1 MKRME
6 PQVNKTT
13 LLFAAALGLALAGC
27 AHITPEQ
34 HAPVRRD
41 IANAELPADIK
52 LAREGW
58 PDAQWWTA
66 YHDPQLDALIKQA
79 LASAPTL
86 DVAAAHIGSA
96 RSALSRSAA
105 DLGLDVSGYA
115 GANRQRYSGTGLFPA
130 PIGGAWFT
138 AETLRLEARYNFD
151 WWGKN
156 RAQVAAAVG
165 ELNAGRAE
173 YAEAERTLAAAIAQ
187 SYFRLQ
193 GAWARLANNEQ
204 LAATQTALVQDKA
217 KRIAGGLAN
226 SDEQRAAEAELSQI
240 RKQHAQLTADIGR
253 EREALRAL
261 IGADSGALADLK
273 PQPQGSAAYTLAG
286 ADSGAPVGA
295 KPQPSGSAL
304 AGLTARPMGSP
315 AHALPARLGMELLAR
330 RPDLQAARWKLEAS
344 LSRIDA
350 AKAAFYPDVNLTGSI
365 GLDTI
370 KLEDLL
376 QSASRTF
383 YLGPT
388 LTLPLF
394 DSRRLDA
401 QLDGARTGRNER
413 IAEYNQAVVDAVREV
428 AQDGVQLQGIER
440 QISEQAASTN
450 TARAQLASAQARLT
464 HGLAD
469 RAAALNAQLALLKQ
483 QDADLYLQQVQL
495 LAEVALTNALGGGY
509 REEAPTAT
517 ASK

>member
-1 MKRME
+1 M
-6 PQVNKTT
+6 NKTT
-13 LLFAAALGLALAGC
+13 LLFATALGLALAGC

-34 HAPVRRD
+34 HPPVRRD
-41 IANAELPADIK
+41 IAELPADIK

-66 YHDPQLDALIKQA
+66 YRDPQLDALIKQA

-105 DLGLDVSGYA
+105 DLGIDVDGYA

-173 YAEAERTLAAAIAQ
+173 YAEAERALAAAVAQ

-204 LAATQTALVQDKA
+204 LTAAQAALVQDKA

-261 IGADSGALADLK
+261 TGADSG
-273 PQPQGSAAYTLAG
+273 
-286 ADSGAPVGA
+286 
-295 KPQPSGSAL
+295 AL
-304 AGLTARPMGSP
+304 AGLTARPLGSA
-315 AHALPARLGMELLAR
+315 AHARPSRLGMELLAR

-365 GLDTI
+365 GLDTV
-370 KLEDLL
+370 KLENLL
-376 QSASRTF
+376 QAASRTL
-383 YLGPT
+383 YVGPT

-440 QISEQAASTN
+440 QITEQAAATG
-450 TARAQLASAQARLT
+450 TTRAQLASAQARLA

-469 RAAALNAQLALLKQ
+469 RAATLTAQLALLKQ

>member
-6 PQVNKTT
+6 PQMNKTT
-13 LLFAAALGLALAGC
+13 LLLAMALALAGC
-27 AHITPEQ
+27 AHIAPDQ
-34 HAPVRRD
+34 HPPARRD
-41 IANAELPADIK
+41 IAELPADIK

-66 YHDPQLDALIKQA
+66 YRDRQLDALIAQA

-86 DVAAAHIGSA
+86 EVAAAHIGSA
-96 RSALSRSAA
+96 RSALSRTAA
-105 DLGLDVSGYA
+105 DLGLDVDGYA

-173 YAEAERTLAAAIAQ
+173 YAEAERALAASIAQ

-204 LAATQTALVQDKA
+204 LAATQAALVQDKA
-217 KRIAGGLAN
+217 RRIAGGLAVG
-226 SDEQRAAEAELSQI
+226 DEQRAAEAELNQI

-261 IGADSGALADLK
+261 TGADNSALTGLAPRPL
-273 PQPQGSAAYTLAG
+273 GSAT
-286 ADSGAPVGA
+286 
-295 KPQPSGSAL
+295 
-304 AGLTARPMGSP
+304 
-315 AHALPARLGMELLAR
+315 HALPARLGMELLAR
-330 RPDLQAARWKLEAS
+330 RPDLQAARWKLDAS

-370 KLEDLL
+370 KLENLL
-376 QSASRTF
+376 QAASRTL

-413 IAEYNQAVVDAVREV
+413 IAEYNQAVVDAVRDV
-428 AQDGVQLQGIER
+428 AQDGLQLQGVEQ
-440 QISEQAASTN
+440 QITQQAAATGA
-450 TARAQLASAQARLT
+450 ARAQLASAQARLA